1 VVLGYILLVVMPI
14 VVVAYIVWDHRR
26 KMAEREAASAGR
38 LQELL
43 GVAALPQ
50 LAERE
55 GLRAPVSAA
64 PAAPATAVPSA
75 ASLPQSA
82 AVPAAPLYAARERV
96 LSSPQTLLYYL
107 LRTGLPDHVILAR
120 VTLASLLEAGPGL
133 EGVAREEQ
141 IRRLSALTVDFVVA
155 DKGMRPVTV
164 IDLAA
169 HGIGGAAQADRA
181 ATRSRLAAAGVR
193 YLELEPTALPRK
205 DAIRAV
211 VLDEIDSTN
220 APRAAT
226 AASPVEPV

>member
-1 VVLGYILLVVMPI
+1 MVLGYILLIVMPI

-64 PAAPATAVPSA
+64 SAAPATAVPSA

-141 IRRLSALTVDFVVA
+141 TRRLSALTVDFVVA

-181 ATRSRLAAAGVR
+181 ATRTRLAAAGVR

-211 VLDEIDSTN
+211 VLDETDSTN